1 MNYLIFIIKSALD
14 DFVRNKVRTFLTSLG
29 ILIGVAS
36 VVILIAFGLG
46 LKKYISDQF
55 EALGTN
61 LVIILPGK
69 IFSNGKFRQG
79 GSAAT
84 TVQFEEKDINLLK
97 KVRLA
102 SYIVPVFTKTSTLE
116 AESKTELSDIFIS
129 TADIFPV
136 RNFVAAYGRVY
147 DKADLEKR
155 AKVVV
160 MGPKI
165 AEKLYGAAD
174 SAVGKSVKI
183 NSQNFKIVG
192 VLESKGGGGF
202 GGPDLDSYTYIP
214 YTSAISLNPN
224 KKFVA
229 FYIKSPDAESVPA
242 IKEEIKTAMLKRYKE
257 DDFSI
262 AEQSEILDAVSSIFA
277 VLNSVL
283 VSIAAISL
291 IVGGIGIMNIMY
303 VSVAERTFEIGL
315 RKSLG
320 AKRSDIMRQ
329 FLAEAILI
337 TVGGGIFGIIIG
349 SALAFIIYIAAAE
362 AGLTWV
368 YSVTPGS
375 VALAVSFSVAI
386 GMSFGLYPA
395 KRAAAL
401 NPIEALRYE

>member
-55 EALGTN
+55 ESLGTN
-61 LVIILPGK
+61 LIIVLPGK

-79 GSAAT
+79 GASVT
-84 TVQFEEKDINLLK
+84 TVQFEEKDINFLK
-97 KVRLA
+97 KVRSA
-102 SYIVPVFTKTSTLE
+102 AYIVPVFTKASTLE

-136 RNFVAAYGRVY
+136 RNFVASFGRVY
-147 DKADLEKR
+147 DKGDLEKR

-165 AEKLYGAAD
+165 AEKLYGSSDA
-174 SAVGKSVKI
+174 AVGKSVKI
-183 NSQNFKIVG
+183 NGQNFKVVG
-192 VLESKGGGGF
+192 VLQSKGGGGF
-202 GGPDLDSYTYIP
+202 GGPDLDSFTYIP
-214 YTSAISLNPN
+214 YTSALSLNPN

-229 FYIKSPDAESVPA
+229 FYVKSPDAESVPK
-242 IKEEIKTAMLKRYKE
+242 IKEEITTAMLKRYKE

-303 VSVAERTFEIGL
+303 VSVIERVREIGI
-315 RKSLG
+315 RRALG
-320 AKRSDIMRQ
+320 ATRRDILSQ
-329 FLAEAILI
+329 FVTEAVLLSLFGGLMGLALSFVI
-337 TVGGGIFGIIIG
+337 V
-349 SALAFIIYIAAAE
+349 
-362 AGLTWV
+362 
-368 YSVTPGS
+368 
-375 VALAVSFSVAI
+375 LAVQKFFPAYINWQSVAI
-386 GMSFGLYPA
+386 ALGVSSAIGVIFGVFPA
-395 KRAAAL
+395 RKAANL
-401 NPIEALRYE
+401 SPIDAIRYE